1 MTVALAHKVSP
12 SASLLVEQA
21 GREAAL
27 RQTSLTV
34 IEVVDSLDLDIAE
47 AHRVGLLDTVRETL
61 DRSDLSEVEVDVRLA
76 TGVENIA
83 EAVLDAAKEADAEVL
98 VIGARRRSPVG
109 KLVLGSATQ
118 SIILDAEI
126 PVLVVKVP
134 G

>member
-1 MTVALAHKVSP
+1 MSVAVAHKVSP
-12 SASLLVEQA
+12 SASLLLEQA

-27 RQTSLTV
+27 RQTPLVV

-47 AHRVGLLDTVRETL
+47 AHRVGLLDTVRESL
-61 DRSDLSEVEVDVRLA
+61 DQSGVSEVDVDVQLA
-76 TGVENIA
+76 TGLDNVA
-83 EAVLDAAKEADAEVL
+83 EAVLEAAKQANAEIL
-98 VIGARRRSPVG
+98 VIGARHRSPVG